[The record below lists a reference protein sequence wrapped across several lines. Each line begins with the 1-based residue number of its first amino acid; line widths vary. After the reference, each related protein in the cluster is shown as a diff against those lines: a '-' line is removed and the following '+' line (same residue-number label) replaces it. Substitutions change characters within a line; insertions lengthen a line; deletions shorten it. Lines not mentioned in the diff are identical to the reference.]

1 LDENGGP
8 IIIPQD
14 GRKVQIS
21 VDGTISLGNEIIAKV
36 QLVEFTNPQLLRK
49 QGSSKYETDQETSV
63 AENSSLHQGSLESSN
78 VTAVKELVRLVDI
91 QRSYES
97 IGKFLDKEAERQ
109 RNVVRRLG
117 REAQA
122 T

>member
-1 LDENGGP
+1 
-8 IIIPQD
+8 
-14 GRKVQIS
+14 
-21 VDGTISLGNEIIAKV
+21 
-36 QLVEFTNPQLLRK
+36 LVEFSNPQLLKK

-78 VTAVKELVRLVDI
+78 VTAVKELVRLIDI

-97 IGKFLDKEAERQ
+97 IGKFLEKEAERQ
-109 RNVVRRLG
+109 KIVVRRLG